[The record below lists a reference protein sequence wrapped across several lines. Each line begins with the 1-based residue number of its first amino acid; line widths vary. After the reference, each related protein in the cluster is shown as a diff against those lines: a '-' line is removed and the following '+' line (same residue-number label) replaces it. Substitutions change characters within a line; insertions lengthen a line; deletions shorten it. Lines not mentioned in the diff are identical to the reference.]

1 MTVKCSCFL
10 ILSLKLLS
18 LVVMSLTALLLHLRE
33 STNPFVEQAIQFSVA
48 AAKATIIDKE
58 RKDVVDKLLL
68 QGCEASLSYF
78 CSS

>member
-1 MTVKCSCFL
+1 MALVMTV
-10 ILSLKLLS
+10 
-18 LVVMSLTALLLHLRE
+18 LLLYFRE

-68 QGCEASLSYF
+68 QGCKASLSYF
-78 CSS
+78 CCS